1 MVTLFITVLASLFSV
16 VNPLGAVP
24 VYLALTPGYTHK
36 ERTRTALLT
45 SFYFVLILMAFF
57 FAGSLILQ
65 FFGLSVNALRI
76 AGGLVILNSGYALLS
91 GKFAQ
96 SRAMDKS
103 VRKEALEKEDISFAP
118 MAMPMLSGPG
128 SISLL
133 ISLFTSHESWNAR
146 LVIALV
152 ILVNGVIV
160 YLILRTSPRLFKLL
174 GVAGLKAISRI
185 MGFLVMG
192 IGIEYM
198 ISGVVGLVQQHTG
211 G

>member
-1 MVTLFITVLASLFSV
+1 MITLFITVLASLFSV

-24 VYLALTPGYTHK
+24 VYLALTPGYTK
-36 ERTRTALLT
+36 QERNKTALMT
-45 SFYFVLILMAFF
+45 SLYFVIILLAFF

-65 FFGLSVNALRI
+65 FFGLSISALKI

-91 GKFAQ
+91 GKFAE

-133 ISLFTSHESWNAR
+133 ISLFASYEDWNAR
-146 LVIALV
+146 FVIAGV
-152 ILVNGVIV
+152 ILVTGIIV
-160 YLILRTSPRLFKLL
+160 YFILRTSTTLFRVL

-198 ISGVVGLVQQHTG
+198 ISGVVSLVQKLIG
-211 G
+211 

>member
-16 VNPLGAVP
+16 VNPMGAIP
-24 VYLALTPGYTHK
+24 VYLALTPGYTNR
-36 ERTRTALLT
+36 ERNRTALMT
-45 SFYFVLILMAFF
+45 SLYFVIILMAFF
-57 FAGSLILQ
+57 FAGSLILK
-65 FFGLSVNALRI
+65 FFGLSINALRI

-133 ISLFTSHESWNAR
+133 IGLYATHESWDAR
-146 LVIALV
+146 MIIALV
-152 ILVNGVIV
+152 ILANGVIV
-160 YLILRTSPRLFKLL
+160 YMILRTSPKLFRIL

-198 ISGVVGLVQQHTG
+198 ITGIVGLVQRLTG
-211 G
+211 N

>member
-1 MVTLFITVLASLFSV
+1 MITLFITVLASLFSV

-24 VYLALTPGYTHK
+24 VYLALTPGYTK
-36 ERTRTALLT
+36 QERNKTALMT
-45 SFYFVLILMAFF
+45 SLYFVIILLAFF

-65 FFGLSVNALRI
+65 FFGLSISALKI

-91 GKFAQ
+91 GKFAE

-133 ISLFTSHESWNAR
+133 ISLFASYEDWNAR
-146 LVIALV
+146 FVIAGI
-152 ILVNGVIV
+152 ILVTGIIV
-160 YLILRTSPRLFKLL
+160 YFILRTSTTLFRVL

-198 ISGVVGLVQQHTG
+198 ISGVVSLVQKLIG
-211 G
+211 

>member
-1 MVTLFITVLASLFSV
+1 MITLFITVLASLFSV

-24 VYLALTPGYTHK
+24 VYLALTPGYTK
-36 ERTRTALLT
+36 QERNKTALMT
-45 SFYFVLILMAFF
+45 SLYFVIVLLAFF

-65 FFGLSVNALRI
+65 FFGLSISALKI

-91 GKFAQ
+91 GKFAE

-133 ISLFTSHESWNAR
+133 ISLFASYEDWNAR
-146 LVIALV
+146 FVIAGV
-152 ILVNGVIV
+152 ILVTGVIV
-160 YLILRTSPRLFKLL
+160 YFILRTSTTLFKVL

-198 ISGVVGLVQQHTG
+198 ISGVVSLVQKLIG
-211 G
+211 

>member
-1 MVTLFITVLASLFSV
+1 MIELFITVTASLFSV

-24 VYLALTPGYTHK
+24 VYLALTPNYTTK
-36 ERTRTALLT
+36 ERNRTALTT
-45 SFYFVLILMAFF
+45 SLYFVLILLAFF
-57 FAGSLILQ
+57 FAGSLILK
-65 FFGLSVNALRI
+65 FFGLSLNALRI

-103 VRKEALEKEDISFAP
+103 VRKEALTKDDISFAP

-133 ISLFTSHESWNAR
+133 IGMFATHEDWSIRSL
-146 LVIALV
+146 IAGV
-152 ILVNGVIV
+152 ILLNGIIV
-160 YLILRTSPRLFKLL
+160 YIILRTSPGLNRIL
-174 GVAGLKAISRI
+174 GVAGLQSISRI
-185 MGFLVMG
+185 MGFIVMG

-198 ISGVVGLVQQHTG
+198 ISGVVSLVQHLTG

>member
-1 MVTLFITVLASLFSV
+1 MITLFITVLASLFSV
-16 VNPLGAVP
+16 VNPMGAVP
-24 VYLALTPGYTHK
+24 VYLALTPGYTRR
-36 ERTRTALLT
+36 ERNRTALTT
-45 SFYFVLILMAFF
+45 SFYFVLILMSFF
-57 FAGSLILQ
+57 FAGTLILK
-65 FFGLSVNALRI
+65 FFGLSVNALKI
-76 AGGLVILNSGYALLS
+76 AGGLVIINSGYALLS

-103 VRKEALEKEDISFAP
+103 VRKEALEKEDISFSP

-133 ISLFTSHESWNAR
+133 ISLFATHELWPER
-146 LVIALV
+146 FVIASV
-152 ILVNGVIV
+152 ILVTGVIV
-160 YLILRTSPRLFKLL
+160 YLILRTSPFLFRLL

-198 ISGVVGLVQQHTG
+198 ISGIVAIVQRLIAG
-211 G
+211 